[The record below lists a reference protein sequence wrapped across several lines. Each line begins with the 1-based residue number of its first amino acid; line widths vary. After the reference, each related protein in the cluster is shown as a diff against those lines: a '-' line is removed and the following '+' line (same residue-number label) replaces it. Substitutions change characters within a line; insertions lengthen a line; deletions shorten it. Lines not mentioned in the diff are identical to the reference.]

1 MKFAFIAARK
11 ATFPVAWMCRRV
23 GVSPS
28 GFYRWASAGEPHW
41 VKRRRRL
48 ATLIRA
54 LHAENNGVYGSPRI
68 YHALRAIGE
77 KVSRQLVAKIMRE
90 NGLSGRAPRPFRRT
104 TDSKHDLPIA
114 PNLVARDFSPPAKN
128 RVWVG
133 DITYVRTW
141 AGWLYLAVVIDLFS
155 RRVVGWAIADHMRT
169 ELVLSALSM
178 ANTARRPGP
187 GLIFHSDRGSQYA
200 SADYRS
206 ALKAQGAI
214 PSMSRKADCWDNA
227 VAESFF
233 GSLKQELLYRFT
245 WATHKVAIEA
255 IDSYIERFYNT
266 RRMHSFIGFKSPLEY
281 ELQTA
286 DWRAAA

>member
-11 ATFPVAWMCRRV
+11 AAFPVAWMCRRV

-68 YHALRAIGE
+68 YHALRAMGE
-77 KVSRQLVAKIMRE
+77 NVSRRLVAQIMRE

-114 PNLVARDFSPPAKN
+114 PNLVARDFNQAAKN
-128 RVWVG
+128 QVWVG

-178 ANTARRPGP
+178 ANAARQPGP

-200 SADYRS
+200 SADYRA

-214 PSMSRKADCWDNA
+214 PSMSRKGDCWDNA

-245 WATHKVAIEA
+245 WATHKVTIEA
-255 IDSYIERFYNT
+255 IDSYIERFYNP